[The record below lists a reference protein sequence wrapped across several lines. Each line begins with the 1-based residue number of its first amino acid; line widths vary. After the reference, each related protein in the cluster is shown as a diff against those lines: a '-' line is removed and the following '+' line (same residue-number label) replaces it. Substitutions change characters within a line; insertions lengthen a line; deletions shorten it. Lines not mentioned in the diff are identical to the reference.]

1 MIKKMILITLLFLPF
16 YGVTNEPSE
25 EIDYSRLSA
34 TLGHL
39 IVRQLNQA
47 GFAFDLDQVIQG
59 IRDEREGKPS
69 PMSEEEYEQVIC
81 TLQEQHFLQ
90 TAEKN
95 LSQAD
100 TFLKENAL
108 KEGIQSVDQ
117 KLQFSV
123 AREGAGE
130 SIGPESTPL
139 IHYTGKLIDG
149 TIFATS
155 ETLGEPVALP
165 IKQSIPGFA
174 KGLVGMKEGEK
185 RVLYIHPEL
194 AYGLSGQ
201 LPPNSLLIFEVEVVK
216 ANALNTQEIAQTEP
230 ETSTPEMSAT
240 QKSS

>member
-1 MIKKMILITLLFLPF
+1 MIKKIILTVLLFLPLF
-16 YGVTNEPSE
+16 GIANEISKE
-25 EIDYSRLSA
+25 VDYNSLSK

-47 GFAFDLDQVIQG
+47 CFNLNLDQVIQG

-69 PMSEEEYEQVIC
+69 PMTEEEYEQAVC
-81 TLQEQHFLQ
+81 SLQEQHFLQ

-95 LSQAD
+95 LAEANN
-100 TFLKENAL
+100 FLQNNAL
-108 KEGIQSVDQ
+108 KEGIQSVDP
-117 KLQFSV
+117 KLQFFIFH
-123 AREGAGE
+123 EGEGE
-130 SIGPESTPL
+130 AVGPESVPL

-149 TIFATS
+149 TIFASS
-155 ETLGEPVALP
+155 ESVGEPVALP

-201 LPPNSLLIFEVEVVK
+201 LPPNSLLIFEVEIIK
-216 ANALNTQEIAQTEP
+216 ANTLPLNEVAQKEDLITEDL
-230 ETSTPEMSAT
+230 TS
-240 QKSS
+240 